1 MPRRL
6 PGVREVAVNALRI
19 AQELAKLHGEGLVH
33 QAVHQKYVLVSQSGV
48 WELAGVDQA
57 APMNSSLDL
66 SM

>member
-1 MPRRL
+1 MN
-6 PGVREVAVNALRI
+6 VLRI
-19 AQELAKLHGEGLVH
+19 AQDLAKLHSEGLVH

-48 WELAGVDQA
+48 WELAGVKQA